1 MYSIIRRLL
10 LSAAVAMLIFFG
22 ASIFAL
28 DGLYRSLADRAQR
41 ELLDSELIALIA
53 DAEPDDSGAIAGART
68 SPESRMQIP
77 GSGLYGEIRIRG
89 GKSLW
94 RSLSMTGSG
103 LSISDELAPGARL
116 VRFVLSPSGQRH
128 IVASRGIT
136 WDRVGGPPQQLVVT
150 VASSTAP
157 YDSQLQLYRRQ
168 LLGGFV
174 ALAVALIALL
184 WLLQRWALSPIRRLE
199 SEIIEIENGNRL
211 ALGGGWP
218 RELHGVTDNLNKLL
232 HIERQRI
239 ERYRNTLGNLAHS
252 LKTPLAVLR
261 ATLTGSGTVPA
272 ETVATQTTRMT
283 EIVDHQLRRATRGGP
298 LLGQL
303 PIAVAGIVDDLRAA
317 LLRVYAGKD
326 LIIDNTLSASVHFTG
341 DRDDLFEALGNL
353 LDNACKW
360 CRSRVTVAAQLTTD
374 NNGRNQLRLWVD
386 DDGPGIPEEWRE
398 RVQKRGVR
406 ADEHQPG
413 QGLGLSMV
421 HEMADAYGGQLT
433 LSSAPSGGA
442 RVELTLPGGV

>member
-150 VASSTAP
+150 VASSTAS

-174 ALAVALIALL
+174 ALAV
-184 WLLQRWALSPIRRLE
+184 R
-199 SEIIEIENGNRL
+199 
-211 ALGGGWP
+211 
-218 RELHGVTDNLNKLL
+218 
-232 HIERQRI
+232 
-239 ERYRNTLGNLAHS
+239 
-252 LKTPLAVLR
+252 
-261 ATLTGSGTVPA
+261 
-272 ETVATQTTRMT
+272 
-283 EIVDHQLRRATRGGP
+283 
-298 LLGQL
+298 
-303 PIAVAGIVDDLRAA
+303 
-317 LLRVYAGKD
+317 
-326 LIIDNTLSASVHFTG
+326 
-341 DRDDLFEALGNL
+341 
-353 LDNACKW
+353 
-360 CRSRVTVAAQLTTD
+360 
-374 NNGRNQLRLWVD
+374 
-386 DDGPGIPEEWRE
+386 
-398 RVQKRGVR
+398 
-406 ADEHQPG
+406 
-413 QGLGLSMV
+413 
-421 HEMADAYGGQLT
+421 
-433 LSSAPSGGA
+433 
-442 RVELTLPGGV
+442 